1 MFVNLA
7 IDCGYYGANH
17 GIAFLVPIVKKYSYE
32 VSCLDID
39 RNISIGKFI
48 AKIKKLNPSII
59 AFSATSQQLIYLEK
73 YSKALSKQFPNL
85 LQIAGGVG
93 PTLDPEL
100 FLSKSHVKGVC
111 VGEGEQH
118 LTNLLDN
125 LKNSENLLSTQG
137 FYWKD
142 EEKIIKNEVP
152 KYISDISSL
161 DFPDY
166 SVFKKSKVNSMV
178 ERKRQ
183 LRVMISRGCPYNC
196 TYCCNHALKK
206 IYPDDRGY
214 FRLPN
219 VEYAIKLL
227 ENLLEKYNDVKYIF
241 FEDDLL
247 IMDKKWFK
255 HFIEEYYQRINI
267 PYKINVRCEG
277 IDKELVELLKKT
289 GCDIVF
295 LGIESGNDE
304 FRKKILNRHHT
315 NKQILEKCELLK
327 EGGLQLYTFNIVGFP
342 FETKKEMNDTL
353 NLNKKIEP
361 DSGQCSFYYPY
372 KGTELYKLCEENDL
386 LRDEKQLMKLTNYNM
401 RPSLKLTKEQEKE
414 IISYYQKI
422 YLYLNRRGGFAT
434 KVKVVLIK
442 YPIFNNLQRG
452 YNKVKYLWSF
462 MKYEKNPE

>member
-1 MFVNLA
+1 M
-7 IDCGYYGANH
+7 
-17 GIAFLVPIVKKYSYE
+17 VPW
-32 VSCLDID
+32 C
-39 RNISIGKFI
+39 F
-48 AKIKKLNPSII
+48 
-59 AFSATSQQLIYLEK
+59 
-73 YSKALSKQFPNL
+73 
-85 LQIAGGVG
+85 
-93 PTLDPEL
+93 
-100 FLSKSHVKGVC
+100 
-111 VGEGEQH
+111 
-118 LTNLLDN
+118 
-125 LKNSENLLSTQG
+125 
-137 FYWKD
+137 
-142 EEKIIKNEVP
+142 
-152 KYISDISSL
+152 
-161 DFPDY
+161 
-166 SVFKKSKVNSMV
+166 
-178 ERKRQ
+178 RK
-183 LRVMISRGCPYNC
+183 
-196 TYCCNHALKK
+196 
-206 IYPDDRGY
+206 
-214 FRLPN
+214 
-219 VEYAIKLL
+219 
-227 ENLLEKYNDVKYIF
+227 
-241 FEDDLL
+241 
-247 IMDKKWFK
+247 
-255 HFIEEYYQRINI
+255 
-267 PYKINVRCEG
+267 
-277 IDKELVELLKKT
+277 
-289 GCDIVF
+289 
-295 LGIESGNDE
+295 